1 MPHPALSLN
10 PSADNRSSKAPKYL
24 SPPLR
29 HADTAPLLRLHRD
42 ARLLNLFCGVAV
54 APLKSS
60 PSLLPFHSMSQGGEE
75 NSYIYKRKVMYAS
88 SFLAG
93 HPDLHFREDRSN
105 KSETKWLIEQPFVKH
120 NLVFVSQGKRGGGG
134 GGEMKSPIKALMAFF
149 RLSQTLS

>member
-1 MPHPALSLN
+1 
-10 PSADNRSSKAPKYL
+10 
-24 SPPLR
+24 
-29 HADTAPLLRLHRD
+29 
-42 ARLLNLFCGVAV
+42 
-54 APLKSS
+54 
-60 PSLLPFHSMSQGGEE
+60 
-75 NSYIYKRKVMYAS
+75 MYAS

-134 GGEMKSPIKALMAFF
+134 GEMKSPIKALMAFF

>member
-29 HADTAPLLRLHRD
+29 HADTAPLSRLHRD

-120 NLVFVSQGKRGGGG
+120 NLVFVSQGKGGGK
-134 GGEMKSPIKALMAFF
+134 MKSPIKAPMAFF
-149 RLSQTLS
+149 HLSQTLS